1 MNILYTTNDIFC
13 SKVGTAICS
22 VFENNKSMEDIHI
35 YIIGQDIS
43 SENKQ
48 RFQNLAVQYSRLIT
62 VIDLG
67 NLKNY
72 FSFDFD
78 TLGWNPVVLARLL
91 LDKLLPETVDKVLYM
106 DGDTVVLDSLDDLW
120 YTPLHEHVL
129 GGCIE
134 ATVNR
139 TRRTQLQ
146 MEHLAY
152 INSGVLL
159 INLKKW
165 RETHTGD
172 KIIEYYRSRGGAL
185 FAPDQD
191 AINGALLDQIFYL
204 PPKYNFYNIYWT
216 YSYKFLKH
224 LLGDAPYYDPE
235 TFSDSVR
242 HPVIIHYLGE
252 ERPWR
257 KGNRHRFKSEYQKY
271 LRKTPWRDESEET
284 GWTLY
289 FFCWNIFNFCM
300 KPFPALRYHIID
312 GLIPVFMKWRRHQ
325 RTK

>member
-1 MNILYTTNDIFC
+1 
-13 SKVGTAICS
+13 
-22 VFENNKSMEDIHI
+22 
-35 YIIGQDIS
+35 
-43 SENKQ
+43 
-48 RFQNLAVQYSRLIT
+48 
-62 VIDLG
+62 
-67 NLKNY
+67 
-72 FSFDFD
+72 
-78 TLGWNPVVLARLL
+78 
-91 LDKLLPETVDKVLYM
+91 M

-120 YTPLHEHVL
+120 NTPLHEHVL

-289 FFCWNIFNFCM
+289 FFCWYIFNFCM

>member
-1 MNILYTTNDIFC
+1 MPHSLILE
-13 SKVGTAICS
+13 K
-22 VFENNKSMEDIHI
+22 NNE
-35 YIIGQDIS
+35 
-43 SENKQ
+43 
-48 RFQNLAVQYSRLIT
+48 YS
-62 VIDLG
+62 

-91 LDKLLPETVDKVLYM
+91 LDKLLPESVDKVLYM

-120 YTPLHEHVL
+120 NTSLHDHVL

-235 TFSDSVR
+235 TFSDSIR

-257 KGNRHRFKSEYQKY
+257 KGNRHRFKSDYQKY

-312 GLIPVFMKWRRHQ
+312 GLIPVFMKWRKHQ

>member
-1 MNILYTTNDIFC
+1 MAKQYCRQIT
-13 SKVGTAICS
+13 
-22 VFENNKSMEDIHI
+22 
-35 YIIGQDIS
+35 IIP
-43 SENKQ
+43 
-48 RFQNLAVQYSRLIT
+48 
-62 VIDLG
+62 LG

-78 TLGWNPVVLARLL
+78 TLGWNPVVLARLI
-91 LDKLLPETVDKVLYM
+91 LDKLLPSSIEKILYM
-106 DGDTVVLDSLDDLW
+106 DGDTVVLDSLQELW
-120 YTPLHEHVL
+120 NTNLENHVL

-139 TRRTQLQ
+139 KRRIQLQ
-146 MEHLAY
+146 MEHLGY

-159 INLKKW
+159 IDLKKW
-165 RETHTGD
+165 REEHTGD
-172 KIIEYYRSRGGAL
+172 HIIEYYRSRGGTL

-191 AINGALLDQIFYL
+191 AINGALLEQIFYL

-216 YSYKFLKH
+216 YSYKFLKY
-224 LLGDAPYYDPE
+224 LMKDAPYYDQD
-235 TFSDSVR
+235 TFSDSIQ

-257 KGNRHRFKSEYQKY
+257 KGNLHRFKSDYQKY
-271 LRKTPWRDESEET
+271 LQKTPWHDEPEEK

-289 FFCWNIFNFCM
+289 FFFWNTFNFCM
-300 KPFPALRYHIID
+300 KPFPALRYRIID
-312 GLIPVFMKWRRHQ
+312 VLIPAFMKWRKYQ